1 DILIYC
7 ISQIMSKLRQGEPVS
22 QRVRITARDLL
33 MFTNRGTSGPEYD
46 ALEEAIDR
54 LAGTRIVT
62 NIKANDEEEHGNFG
76 LIDRGRVRRKPRR
89 TDGSK
94 GRLLWCEVT
103 LSDWVFNAIEAN
115 EVLTLHPDY
124 FRLRKPVEKR
134 IYELARKH
142 CGQQSRW
149 KISVPNL
156 LKKSG
161 ARSPLKRFRQMVRN
175 LAKTN
180 HLPDYLIAL
189 DDSDVVTFS
198 NRQTMMAK
206 PIEAAAIALKPETYD
221 EARALTPG
229 WDIYLIEQEWRAWM
243 AGVPRDVDAAFLG
256 FCRKWF
262 ERRGA
267 PT

>member
-1 DILIYC
+1 MTPSVKGLATIYDKDILIYS
-7 ISQIMSKLRQGEPVS
+7 ISQIMSKLRRGEPVS

-54 LAGTRIVT
+54 LAGTRIST
-62 NIKANDEEEHGNFG
+62 NIQTNNEEEHGNCG
-76 LIDRGRVRRKPRR
+76 LIDRGKVRRKPRR
-89 TDGSK
+89 SNGRK

-142 CGQQSRW
+142 CGQQYRW

-161 ARSPLKRFRQMVRN
+161 ARSPLKRFRQMVKD
-175 LAKTN
+175 LAESN
-180 HLPDYLIAL
+180 HLPDYSIAL
-189 DDSDVVTFS
+189 NDSDIVRFC
-198 NRQTMMAK
+198 NRQTMKPK
-206 PIEAAAIALKPETYD
+206 PIGLEGISLKPETYD
-221 EARALTPG
+221 EARASAP
-229 WDIYLIEQEWRAWM
+229 
-243 AGVPRDVDAAFLG
+243 AGTF
-256 FCRKWF
+256 
-262 ERRGA
+262 
-267 PT
+267 T